1 MSTLKLFAME
11 LKSILN
17 TIVKKSSWYKE
28 VQFKDCEKFWRR
40 IPANLFVVNL
50 GSNSGKFAF
59 NYDGL
64 DICAQNW
71 AMGPQPL
78 IFDLG
83 ILTYYGKH
91 IRKGGYL
98 FLPLCP
104 FSSLVGYNVYVPG
117 KYYTLLPNEYIPF
130 STDKGR
136 EEVLDV
142 KDNPYKYY
150 PLLYSYVDLKRW
162 VRSVAGQ
169 FHTAMEMSQ
178 DLLAADAEKRVT
190 SWKKEFK
197 IDDLEDEL
205 SGQNRK
211 SWNESA
217 EILSRIIKEAL
228 LLQLHPVLVI
238 PPVTPQLSV
247 KLSEKMRQRYLFSYI
262 RKANTAEVPFFNYM
276 DDPEFSDGTLFQN
289 SFFLNEKG
297 AKRFTRRLLNDLK
310 LIE

>member
-1 MSTLKLFAME
+1 MGV
-11 LKSILN
+11 KSILN
-17 TIVKKSSWYKE
+17 TLVKKSSWYKE
-28 VQFKDCEKFWRR
+28 GQFKDCEKFWQEM
-40 IPANLFVVNL
+40 PKDLFAVNL

-59 NYDGL
+59 NYDKVNV
-64 DICAQNW
+64 CAQNW

-136 EEVLDV
+136 QEVLDV

-162 VRSVAGQ
+162 LGSVTGL
-169 FHTAMEMSQ
+169 FHTAVEMSD
-178 DLLAADAEKRVT
+178 DLLAADAEKRVM
-190 SWKKEFK
+190 SWKKEFE

-205 SGQNRK
+205 SVQNRK

-217 EILSRIIKEAL
+217 EILNRIIKEAL

-238 PPVTPQLSV
+238 PPVARQLSV
-247 KLSEKMRQRYLFSYI
+247 KLSDKMRQRYLFSYI
-262 RKANTAEVPFFNYM
+262 RKANTAEVPFLNYM
-276 DDPEFSDGTLFQN
+276 DDPEFSDRAFFRN

-297 AKRFTRRLLNDLK
+297 AERFTRRLLRDLK